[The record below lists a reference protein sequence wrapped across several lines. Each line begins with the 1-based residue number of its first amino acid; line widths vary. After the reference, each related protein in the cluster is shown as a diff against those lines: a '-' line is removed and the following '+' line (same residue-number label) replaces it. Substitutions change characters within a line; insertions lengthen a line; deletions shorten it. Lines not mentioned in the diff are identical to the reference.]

1 LREPHLDGKAA
12 LMPTYRLRAVDR
24 VLPSSLEPLGGVRR
38 ESQVVVRL
46 PVEERRALAR
56 NAFETGEALLAI
68 GLLEQAGERF
78 QAAARAFDEVGDA
91 AGGAQAL
98 LGLGRVL
105 LGLEDPVCREVL
117 EDAGTWLE
125 DLGDEAGVREVDSL
139 LRVAERSIE
148 ESPRSFHAIPI
159 HDVPQTGAVRGSSAP
174 PPSVA
179 ERK

>member
-1 LREPHLDGKAA
+1 
-12 LMPTYRLRAVDR
+12 M
-24 VLPSSLEPLGGVRR
+24 
-38 ESQVVVRL
+38 L

-56 NAFETGEALLAI
+56 NAFETGEALLAR

-78 QAAARAFDEVGDA
+78 QAAARAFDDLGDA

-125 DLGDEAGVREVDSL
+125 DLGDEAAVREVDGL
-139 LRVAERSIE
+139 LRIAERSID
-148 ESPRSFHAIPI
+148 ESPRSFHAAQKI
-159 HDVPQTGAVRGSSAP
+159 R
-174 PPSVA
+174 PSCT
-179 ERK
+179 